1 MYEEKGIILTEI
13 GDRDI
18 DIALEDAIEVG
29 AEEAERLKE
38 NEKEFF
44 QVWKFYLENTVV
56 QKLLH
61 YQNYIFKYL
70 ITVYMLC

>member
-44 QVWKFYLENTVV
+44 QVWKF
-56 QKLLH
+56 
-61 YQNYIFKYL
+61 
-70 ITVYMLC
+70 